1 MERFKLFS
9 ERNSLDKLND
19 VYNYELVPERLR
31 IQLTHVFD
39 EHINDLASSQQFW
52 RLVVRNIKKEFGILD
67 LPGQGDRN
75 AVMSF
80 LLGEDDPET
89 IDLID
94 LVFHLINKSII
105 DLNETIR
112 NRSGMRQISM
122 DKDREI
128 VYRLK
133 ECIKEANYRFK
144 QNNFGYE
151 IIDGQLIKIENQM
164 VHKEVIK
171 PAIQLLFDEGFETAS
186 NEFLQA
192 HEHYRKGEY
201 TDAIVDAGRA
211 FESTMKI
218 ICDKKNYPYSQKD
231 TANVLINKLVTNNL
245 LPSNLQNHFSHL
257 WNTLSCGLPTI
268 RNANGGHGQ
277 GVQSNQVPESLVNFS
292 INLAASNIVF
302 LVKLYKESSN

>member
-9 ERNSLDKLND
+9 ERNASDKTND
-19 VYNYELVPERLR
+19 VYEYELVPKRLR
-31 IQLTHVFD
+31 IQLMHIFD
-39 EHINDLASSQQFW
+39 EYITDLDFSVHFW
-52 RLVVRNIKKEFGILD
+52 SAVVRSIKKEFGVFD
-67 LPGQGDRN
+67 LPGRGPRTS
-75 AVMSF
+75 VMTF
-80 LLGEDDPET
+80 LLEEDDPET
-89 IDLID
+89 IDTID
-94 LVFHLINKSII
+94 LIFHLINKSII
-105 DLNETIR
+105 SLNKSNPNGFNNYSKDQDRAIAHEL
-112 NRSGMRQISM
+112 NR
-122 DKDREI
+122 
-128 VYRLK
+128 
-133 ECIKEANYRFK
+133 CIKEANYRFK

-164 VHKEVIK
+164 IHRETIK

-231 TANVLINKLVTNNL
+231 TANALINKLVTNNL
-245 LPSNLQNHFSHL
+245 LPSNLQNHFNHL

-268 RNANGGHGQ
+268 RNSNGGHGQ
-277 GVQSNQVPESLVNFS
+277 GVHENQVPESLVNFS

>member
-9 ERNSLDKLND
+9 ERNTPERTND
-19 VYNYELVPERLR
+19 VYEYEVVPERLR
-31 IQLTHVFD
+31 IQLTHILD
-39 EHINDLASSQQFW
+39 EYITDLSFSINFWSS
-52 RLVVRNIKKEFGILD
+52 VVHSIKKEFGILH
-67 LPGQGDRN
+67 LPGRGDRN
-75 AVMSF
+75 AVMTF
-80 LLGEDDPET
+80 LLDRDDSEAIDT
-89 IDLID
+89 IDLI
-94 LVFHLINKSII
+94 FHLITKSIIRLNKSNPNGLTNSGINHDRAIAYQLNKSI
-105 DLNETIR
+105 
-112 NRSGMRQISM
+112 G
-122 DKDREI
+122 
-128 VYRLK
+128 
-133 ECIKEANYRFK
+133 EANYRFK

-164 VHKEVIK
+164 IHQETIK

-231 TANVLINKLVTNNL
+231 TASALINKLVTNNL
-245 LPSNLQNHFSHL
+245 LPSNLQNHFNHL

-268 RNANGGHGQ
+268 RNSNGGHGQ
-277 GVQSNQVPESLVNFS
+277 GIQSNQVPESLVNFS

-302 LVKLYKESSN
+302 LVKLYKESLT

>member
-9 ERNSLDKLND
+9 ERNLLDKSND
-19 VYNYELVPERLR
+19 VYDYELVPQRLR
-31 IQLTHVFD
+31 IQLTHILN
-39 EHINDLASSQQFW
+39 EYINDLGFSTQFW
-52 RLVVRNIKKEFGILD
+52 RLVVLSIKKEFGILN
-67 LPGQGDRN
+67 LPGQGDRD
-75 AVMSF
+75 AVMNF

-89 IDLID
+89 IDTID
-94 LVFHLINKSII
+94 LIFHLINKSII
-105 DLNETIR
+105 DLNKTIS
-112 NRSGMRQISM
+112 NRSGMRQLSM

-128 VYRLK
+128 VYQLK
-133 ECIKEANYRFK
+133 ECIQEANYRFK
-144 QNNFGYE
+144 QNSFGYE

-186 NEFLQA
+186 NEFFQA

-201 TDAIVDAGRA
+201 TDAIIDAGRA

-218 ICDKKNYPYSQKD
+218 ICDKKQYSYSQKD
-231 TANVLINKLVTNNL
+231 TASVLINKLVTNNL
-245 LPSNLQNHFSHL
+245 LPSNLQNHFNHL

-277 GVQSNQVPESLVNFS
+277 GVQENQVPESLVNFS

-302 LVKLYKESSN
+302 LVKLYKES